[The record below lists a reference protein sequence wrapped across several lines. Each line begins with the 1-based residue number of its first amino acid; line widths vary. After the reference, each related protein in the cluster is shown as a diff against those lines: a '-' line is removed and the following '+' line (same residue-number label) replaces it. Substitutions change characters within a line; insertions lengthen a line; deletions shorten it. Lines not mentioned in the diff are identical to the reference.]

1 VARALAAALAVS
13 LLAVSLLAVSGAGGA
28 GAQTPKR
35 GGTVVIGVPSTEIAC
50 LNLLYAPCQFDAPF
64 VLGQTLEGAF
74 DADYSDLTYRPNL
87 VSRVTFT
94 RNPPFTLTYHIR
106 PKARWSDGAPVTAAD
121 FVFTYQVSSREGV
134 DPSWI
139 GDFEPI
145 RSVRAVD
152 AKTLRVVLRT
162 RFAAWRE
169 LFPFVLPRH
178 VLVGQDLTAIWRDG
192 IDDPKTGRP
201 IGSGPFLVR
210 SIEGHGR
217 DVVYVRNPAYWGTHE
232 AHLDRLIV
240 RGFPD
245 EDPAEALL
253 RGEVDIVPGAAQLRG
268 APGITVI
275 TVPNTLLEHL
285 TIRIGAGGHPAL
297 GSKLVRRALA
307 YGIDRG
313 AIVRSAPRGARL
325 LDNVVFF
332 TNSVFYV
339 PNWAG
344 YRYRPT
350 EARRLL
356 ELAGCQPEAD
366 GVYSCGGERLSLRFV
381 TTAGNPVRQA
391 VLDLAQTQL
400 RRVGIEVRP
409 SYAPASVLFGQILPS
424 GDFHVALVRSI
435 FAPDPGG
442 RVDIYGCGKGSNVTG
457 YCSRLVTRDL
467 DESTRIFDAK
477 LRAALLNRV
486 DRQLSRAVPV
496 LPLYQAPGTF
506 AFNGALRGVTEDF
519 VWKSENWWLAR

>member
-1 VARALAAALAVS
+1 MARGVALAAAIAAA
-13 LLAVSLLAVSGAGGA
+13 LLPVSGAGGA

-50 LNLLYAPCQFDAPF
+50 LNLLYAPCEFDAPF

-74 DADYSDLTYRPNL
+74 DVDSSDLTYRPNL

-106 PKARWSDGAPVTAAD
+106 PTARWSDGAPVTAAD

-134 DPSWI
+134 DPRWI
-139 GDFEPI
+139 GDFEAI
-145 RSVRAVD
+145 RSARAIA
-152 AKTLRVVLRT
+152 AKTLRVVLRR

-178 VLVGQDLTAIWRDG
+178 VLAGQDLTSVWRDR
-192 IDDPKTGRP
+192 IDDPRTGRP

-210 SIEGHGR
+210 SIEGRGR
-217 DVVYVRNPAYWGTHE
+217 DVVYVGNPAYWGRHE
-232 AHLDRLIV
+232 AYLDRLV
-240 RGFPD
+240 LRVFPD
-245 EDPAEALL
+245 GDPAEALL

-268 APGITVI
+268 TPGITVI

-285 TIRIGAGGHPAL
+285 SIRIGAGGHPAL
-297 GSKLVRRALA
+297 ANKLVRRALA

-313 AIVRSAPRGARL
+313 TIVRSAPFGARL

-332 TNSVFYV
+332 TNSAFYMA
-339 PNWAG
+339 NWAR
-344 YRYRPT
+344 YRYRPA

-356 ELAGCQPEAD
+356 ELAGCRPEAD

-391 VLDLAQTQL
+391 VLELAQTQL
-400 RRVGIEVRP
+400 RRAGIEVVPEYVPP
-409 SYAPASVLFGQILPS
+409 SALGTLLDR
-424 GDFHVALVRSI
+424 GDFHIALFRYVL
-435 FAPDPGG
+435 APDPGG
-442 RVDIYGCGKGSNVTG
+442 RVDIFGCGKGSNITG

-467 DESTRIFDAK
+467 DESTRIFDTK
-477 LRAALLNRV
+477 SRAALLNGV

-496 LPLYQAPGTF
+496 LPLYQAPGSF
-506 AFNGALRGVTEDF
+506 AFKAALRGVTEDF
-519 VWKSENWWLAR
+519 VRKSENWWLAR